1 MNNEHLVAI
10 EISKKQN
17 YIFKSN
23 KLKENIGASLII
35 KYVTEDL
42 MRAFIGDG
50 QEIYCGGGNSYFK
63 FNSEEEAKKF
73 IRKMSFHILKNYEGL
88 EFYASIKE
96 GQFNKENMDALKKKL
111 SEKKLK
117 RQNSFKKVS
126 FGIEEICKSTS
137 TPCIEKIIDEKDES
151 KERKV
156 SQEAWIKNA
165 FVDYLNKGE
174 KSKYFKEE
182 KYKEDY
188 KKELIFFKELSEDR
202 EKERSY
208 KLFVDN
214 EYPLNLDKLE
224 EDKNSQIALVSID
237 GNKMGNMVN
246 YIKEKVKEENNL
258 KEELEKF
265 SNFIKGTY
273 KEAFNKVKESLKST
287 KLNEKLPIRP
297 LILAGDDVCYIIKS
311 KYALKS
317 VEIFS
322 KSIEES
328 NLLEKFP
335 KFKELKIEKLTV
347 GAGIVFINKKAPFNK
362 AYDLAEDLGK
372 LAKSSVGIKENI
384 STVDW
389 HILKGEFDDVENI
402 RERIN
407 QKFKENEA
415 REKQQEKQMFL
426 RPLKIFDKD
435 SGEEIS
441 LEKMLRTVNFIME
454 NKELRLG
461 KLNELLGIFDQGK
474 IKIDLFVNKYR
485 LSNSIKE
492 INEKLGYEEYDLPYK
507 DNKYHIHDII
517 EICND
522 KYYEKVGDNNE

>member
-1 MNNEHLVAI
+1 MNNKYLVAI

-42 MRAFIGDG
+42 WRAFIGDG
-50 QEIYCGGGNSYFK
+50 QEIYSGGGNSYFEFDSK
-63 FNSEEEAKKF
+63 EEVKKF
-73 IRKMSFHILKNYEGL
+73 IEKMSFHILKNYEGL
-88 EFYASIKE
+88 EFYASVVE
-96 GQFNKENMDALKKKL
+96 GHFNKENMDDLKEKL

-117 RQNSFKKVS
+117 RKNSFKKVS

-137 TPCIEKIIDEKDES
+137 TPCIEKIVDEKDES

-174 KSKYFKEE
+174 KSKYFKEK

-188 KKELIFFKELSEDR
+188 KKELNFLKKLSKYQ

-214 EYPLNLDKLE
+214 EYPLDLDKLE

-246 YIKEKVKEENNL
+246 YIKETVKKENNL

-265 SNFIKGTY
+265 SNFIKATY
-273 KEAFNKVKESLKST
+273 KEAFDKVKESLESA
-287 KLNEKLPIRP
+287 KLNGKLPIRP

-322 KSIEES
+322 KSTKEA

-335 KFKELKIEKLTV
+335 EFKKLKIEKLTV
-347 GAGIVFINKKAPFNK
+347 GAGVVFINKKAPFNK
-362 AYDLAEDLGK
+362 AYEIAEDLGK
-372 LAKSSVGIKENI
+372 LAKSSIDRKENI

-407 QKFKENEA
+407 QKFKEKEA
-415 REKQQEKQMFL
+415 GKKQEEKEMFL
-426 RPLKIFDKD
+426 RPLKIFDED
-435 SGEEIS
+435 SKEEIS
-441 LEKMLRTVNFIME
+441 LEKMLRTVDFIME

-485 LSNSIKE
+485 LSKSIEE
-492 INEKLGYEEYDLPYK
+492 INKKLGYEEYDLPYK
-507 DNKYHIHDII
+507 DNKYHIYDII
-517 EICND
+517 ELCND
-522 KYYEKVGDNNE
+522 KYYEKVGENN